1 MVGAGFLVGVVFVGA
16 VADFFAGTDDVVEVI
31 ELDADGFRFLL
42 EDRSSVFAVGAIFL
56 NKR

>member
-1 MVGAGFLVGVVFVGA
+1 MVGVVFVGA